1 MLDHS
6 EFYEATGVPA
16 AFRTIRRLRGWSGFI
31 CLLSSTAVLGL
42 LLIRPVILSNFQ
54 YLNPSLIVLFF
65 HRADIFYVSVLGLGL
80 ISTGALL
87 YNILTPRW
95 GAESRP
101 IRETE
106 ALGRSRDVS
115 EYFNSTTVDAAP
127 ELHHQVRATISR
139 IDHELDALA
148 IRVKLN
154 LVIGILLALIG
165 LTALGYLVITLPKI
179 DPTTSS
185 PWWYLAEFAPKL
197 SFVLLID
204 IFAYF
209 FLNLYKGTLGD
220 VKYFQNELTNYESRT
235 LALSAA
241 ISKSDAKTTAAV
253 ILELSKTERNYM
265 KKDFTN
271 LDLERAKAEQQGI
284 NDILKHVASIVK
296 VGSGGASKS
305 KEKE

>member
-1 MLDHS
+1 MSDGS
-6 EFYEATGVPA
+6 EFFDLKMPPA
-16 AFRTIRRLRGWSGFI
+16 IRILRQLRGWPGFI
-31 CLLSSTAVLGL
+31 CLLASTAVFGL
-42 LLIRPVILSNFQ
+42 LLIRPLILSNFQ

-65 HRADIFYVSVLGLGL
+65 RRADIFYVSVLVLAL

-87 YNILTPRW
+87 YNVLTPRW
-95 GAESRP
+95 SASPPVGENVLFRQMPTYLDTAP
-101 IRETE
+101 IDTPP
-106 ALGRSRDVS
+106 D
-115 EYFNSTTVDAAP
+115 
-127 ELHHQVRATISR
+127 LHHQVRATISR
-139 IDHELDALA
+139 INRELDALA

-154 LVIGILLALIG
+154 LIIGILLAIVG
-165 LTALGYLVITLPKI
+165 LTALGYLVITLPRI
-179 DPTTSS
+179 DPKSSS

-209 FLNLYKGTLGD
+209 FLNLYKATLGD

-241 ISKSDAKTTAAV
+241 VGKSDAKTAAAV

-284 NDILKHVASIVK
+284 SDILKHVASIVK
-296 VGSGGASKS
+296 IGTGGKAGD
-305 KEKE
+305 KE